1 MATADEIR
9 KFAASKG
16 FNPNAQGRYDV
27 NDDNSAYRI
36 YGQAAS
42 QGYSGADLDEA
53 FGWDAGSA
61 DKWATGQGLQLLK
74 RPQAMPATAAPPAP
88 AAPTPAPAPGA
99 STTSIMERATGTA
112 GRLVGAPP
120 APAAAA
126 APAYQASGLRQGQAA
141 QTQWDESMSTE
152 GRLAGIMRRDSPLMQ
167 LAQTRGAQAA
177 NRRGLGAS
185 SMAAEAAQKAMI
197 ESAAPIAANDASL
210 FNAAARAN
218 TEQSNAWDMRDLERE
233 QADRQFGAKLASDE
247 SQFSRNL
254 AEQGRQANLGATT
267 QLSIA
272 GMNYDI
278 QDRRLTQEDQQFL
291 KQYQLETRKLD
302 TAIDQF
308 AKQFGLSVDQLE
320 LDKSKLSQQ
329 DRQYYDGLK
338 LERDKLTQQGE
349 QFQTEWENRFSLGK
363 LAASNRIDL
372 ANIDATNRKDLMGLE
387 ATYKKEIASN
397 ETISNA
403 WGTMMQ
409 EVGRIQNNPDLDEAA
424 KKTLINNAISSF
436 GSFTSFW
443 KKVSGGTVDVS
454 DLLNFGIAGD
464 SAPSGAAGGTA
475 AAGGAAPQN
484 ADTSVIPGGG
494 GGP

>member
-9 KFAASKG
+9 KFAAGKG
-16 FNPNAQGRYDV
+16 FVANAQGRYDV

-36 YGQAAS
+36 YGQAAT
-42 QGYSGADLDEA
+42 QGYTGKDLDEA
-53 FGWDAGSA
+53 FGWAAGSA

-74 RPQAMPATAAPPAP
+74 GSPQTGPATPAPPAP
-88 AAPTPAPAPGA
+88 GATPAPPPGEGA
-99 STTSIMERATGTA
+99 ASIMQRATGTA
-112 GRLVGAPP
+112 RDLVGAPP
-120 APAAAA
+120 APTASA
-126 APAYQASGLRQGQAA
+126 APGYQASGLRQGQAA
-141 QTQWDESMSTE
+141 QTAWDENMSTA
-152 GRLAGIMRRDSPLMQ
+152 GRLASITSKDSPLMQ
-167 LAQTRGAQAA
+167 LAQTRGAQNA

-210 FNAAARAN
+210 FAAAQRAN

-233 QADRQFGAKLASDE
+233 QADRQFGAKLTSDE

-278 QDRRLTQEDQQFL
+278 QDRRLSQEDQQFL
-291 KQYQLETRKLD
+291 KTYQLETKKLD

-320 LDKSKLSQQ
+320 LDKNKLSQQ

-349 QFQTEWENRFSLGK
+349 QFSTEWENRFSLER
-363 LAASNRIDL
+363 LAAANRIDL
-372 ANIDATNRKDLMGLE
+372 ANIDASNRKDLMGLE

-409 EVGRIQNNPDLDEAA
+409 EVGRIQNNPDLDADA
-424 KKTLINNAISSF
+424 KKTLINNAMGSF
-436 GSFTSFW
+436 GQFTNFW
-443 KKVSGGTVDVS
+443 KKISGGTVDVS
-454 DLLNFGIAGD
+454 DLLNFSIA
-464 SAPSGAAGGTA
+464 APAPAPAGGTA
-475 AAGGAAPQN
+475 AAPSGSGQGS
-484 ADTSVIPGGG
+484 TEVIPGGG